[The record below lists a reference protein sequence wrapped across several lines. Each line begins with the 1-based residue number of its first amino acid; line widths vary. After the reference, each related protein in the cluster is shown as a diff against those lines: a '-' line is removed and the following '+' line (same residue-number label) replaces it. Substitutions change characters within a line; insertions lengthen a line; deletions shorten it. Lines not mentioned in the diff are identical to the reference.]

1 MSPNTTPFT
10 GRRALTLAGSLTIA
24 AGAAHLVIA
33 FIGYKP
39 FFLHALWFAGTGVAI
54 VLIGIL
60 TLFAR
65 GTPAGSIERWVAVGA
80 NAAGFIIAASYSAFT
95 GWREPRGYAEMA
107 LFLVGAIAAMVGG
120 QQASAA
126 VDDGGQRR
134 V

>member
-1 MSPNTTPFT
+1 VSPTTAPYSAH
-10 GRRALTLAGSLTIA
+10 RALTIAGFLTIA

-54 VLIGIL
+54 VLIGIV

-65 GTPAGSIERWVAVGA
+65 STPAGSIERWVAVGA

-95 GWREPRGYAEMA
+95 GWREPRGYVEMA
-107 LFLVGAIAAMVGG
+107 LFLVGAIAAMI
-120 QQASAA
+120 
-126 VDDGGQRR
+126 GGQRAPAAVVDAGQR
-134 V
+134 RT